1 MNLTSFININYSNYK
16 KSSCLLFYPKHSKDI
31 FSLITY
37 ANVNN
42 KKILTIGSSLSWY
55 DTVFNTNN
63 LLVSLKKY
71 KKKFI
76 LDKKKGTLEV
86 STFFQIEDVV
96 NKISKHGWS
105 LFAIPG
111 GKNVTIGGCIGNDV
125 HGKDSF
131 RHGNFGENIIE
142 LEIILANKKI
152 IKCSRFR
159 NSEVFKAAVG
169 GLGLIGI
176 ITSVKLNLKKI
187 SNIYKTNHYI
197 CYDYKEL
204 IKNLYSN
211 NNDYEY
217 INGWVDIHAKNKKL
231 GQGVIFKSK
240 KVKEDILI
248 KPKNINTF
256 RIFGL
261 LQKFVFIFFVKN
273 NLINI
278 MNFFIF
284 RLFKYKQSNYNNY
297 ESVTFPLS
305 SYGVDIKEAISPNS
319 FFEIQVIIKK
329 KELPFALKEFI
340 LKCQRLDLSGFV
352 IGIKMHKE
360 SKNYLS
366 FSDDGVS
373 INVNQIFKEKNFNKN
388 YKKLSQLHDFVIKKN
403 HKIYIAKDFCLNNK
417 DLRNNYKNFKKFL
430 KVKKKIDKNFLFSSD
445 FYKRIMK
452 K

>member
-1 MNLTSFININYSNYK
+1 MKIKKFFNHNYSNYK
-16 KSSCLLFYPKHSKDI
+16 ESNCYICYPKNKKDI
-31 FSLITY
+31 FQTIDY
-37 ANVNN
+37 AKKN
-42 KKILTIGSSLSWY
+42 KIKILPIGSGLSWY
-55 DTVFNTNN
+55 DTIFNSDNIIIDLIN
-63 LLVSLKKY
+63 Y

-76 LDKKKGTLEV
+76 FDKNKGELLI
-86 STFFQIEDVV
+86 SSQFKIKDIMPKL
-96 NKISKHGWS
+96 NKYGWS
-105 LFAIPG
+105 LYSIPG
-111 GKNVTIGGCIGNDV
+111 GSDVTIGGCIGNDV

-131 RHGNFGENIIE
+131 KYGNFGENIIE
-142 LEIILANKKI
+142 LEIVLANKKI

-159 NSEVFKAAVG
+159 NSEVFKATVG

-204 IKNLYSN
+204 IKNLYLN

-248 KPKNINTF
+248 KPKNINTL

-284 RLFKYKQSNYNNY
+284 RLFKYKQSNYNDY

-373 INVNQIFKEKNFNKN
+373 INVNQIFNEKNFNKN

-430 KVKKKIDKNFLFSSD
+430 KVKKKIDKIFLFSSD

>member
-1 MNLTSFININYSNYK
+1 MKIKKFFNYNYSNYK
-16 KSSCLLFYPKHSKDI
+16 ESNSYICFPKNIKDI
-31 FSLITY
+31 FQTIDY
-37 ANVNN
+37 AKKN
-42 KKILTIGSSLSWY
+42 KIKILPIGSGLSWY
-55 DTVFNTNN
+55 DTIFNSDNIIIDLIN
-63 LLVSLKKY
+63 Y

-76 LDKKKGTLEV
+76 FDKNKGELLI
-86 STFFQIEDVV
+86 SSQFKIKDIMPKL
-96 NKISKHGWS
+96 NKYGWS
-105 LFAIPG
+105 LYSIPG
-111 GKNVTIGGCIGNDV
+111 GSDVTIGGCIGNDV

-131 RHGNFGENIIE
+131 KYGNFGENIIE
-142 LEIILANKKI
+142 LEIVLANKKI

-159 NSEVFKAAVG
+159 NSEVFKATVG

-204 IKNLYSN
+204 IKNLYLN

-248 KPKNINTF
+248 KPKNINTL

-284 RLFKYKQSNYNNY
+284 RLFKYKQSNYNDY

-373 INVNQIFKEKNFNKN
+373 INVNQIFNEKNFNKN

-430 KVKKKIDKNFLFSSD
+430 KVKKKIDKIFLFSSD

>member
-1 MNLTSFININYSNYK
+1 MKIKKFFNHNYSNYK
-16 KSSCLLFYPKHSKDI
+16 ESNCYICYPKNKKDI
-31 FSLITY
+31 FQTIDY
-37 ANVNN
+37 AKKN
-42 KKILTIGSSLSWY
+42 KIKILPIGSGLSWY
-55 DTVFNTNN
+55 DTIFNSDNIIID
-63 LLVSLKKY
+63 LIDY
-71 KKKFI
+71 KKKFVFN
-76 LDKKKGTLEV
+76 KNKGELLI
-86 STFFQIEDVV
+86 SSQFKIKDIMPKL
-96 NKISKHGWS
+96 NKYGWS
-105 LFAIPG
+105 LYSIPG
-111 GKNVTIGGCIGNDV
+111 GSDVTIGGCIGNDV

-131 RHGNFGENIIE
+131 KYGNFGENIIE
-142 LEIILANKKI
+142 LEIVLANKKI

-159 NSEVFKAAVG
+159 NSEVFKATVG

-204 IKNLYSN
+204 IKNLYLN

-248 KPKNINTF
+248 KPKNINTL

-284 RLFKYKQSNYNNY
+284 RLFKYKQSNYNDY

-373 INVNQIFKEKNFNKN
+373 INVNQIFNEKNFNKN

-430 KVKKKIDKNFLFSSD
+430 KVKKKIDKIFLFSSD

>member
-1 MNLTSFININYSNYK
+1 MKIKKFFNHNYSNYK
-16 KSSCLLFYPKHSKDI
+16 ESNCYICYPKNKKDI
-31 FSLITY
+31 FQTIDY
-37 ANVNN
+37 AKKN
-42 KKILTIGSSLSWY
+42 KIKILPIGSGLSWY
-55 DTVFNTNN
+55 DTIFNSDNIIIDLIN
-63 LLVSLKKY
+63 Y

-76 LDKKKGTLEV
+76 FDKNKGELLI
-86 STFFQIEDVV
+86 SSQFKIKDIMPKL
-96 NKISKHGWS
+96 NKYGWS
-105 LFAIPG
+105 LYSIPG
-111 GKNVTIGGCIGNDV
+111 GSDVTIGGCIGNDV

-131 RHGNFGENIIE
+131 KYGNFGENIIE
-142 LEIILANKKI
+142 LEIVLANKKI

-159 NSEVFKAAVG
+159 NSEVFKATVG

-204 IKNLYSN
+204 IKNLYLN

-248 KPKNINTF
+248 KPKNINTL

-284 RLFKYKQSNYNNY
+284 RLFKYKQSNYNDY

-373 INVNQIFKEKNFNKN
+373 INVNQIFNEKNFNKN

-430 KVKKKIDKNFLFSSD
+430 KVKKKIDKIFLFSSD
-445 FYKRIMK
+445 FYKRIIK

>member
-1 MNLTSFININYSNYK
+1 VKIKKFFNHNYSNYK
-16 KSSCLLFYPKHSKDI
+16 ESNCYICYPKNKKDI
-31 FSLITY
+31 FQTIDY
-37 ANVNN
+37 AKKN
-42 KKILTIGSSLSWY
+42 KIKILPIGSGLSWY
-55 DTVFNTNN
+55 DTIFNSDNIIIDLIN
-63 LLVSLKKY
+63 Y

-76 LDKKKGTLEV
+76 FDKNKGELLI
-86 STFFQIEDVV
+86 SSQFKIKDIMPKL
-96 NKISKHGWS
+96 NKYGWS
-105 LFAIPG
+105 LYSIPG
-111 GKNVTIGGCIGNDV
+111 GSDVTIGGCIGNDV

-131 RHGNFGENIIE
+131 KYGNFGENIIE
-142 LEIILANKKI
+142 LEIVLANKKI

-159 NSEVFKAAVG
+159 NSEVFKATVG

-204 IKNLYSN
+204 IKNLYLN

-248 KPKNINTF
+248 KPKNINTL

-284 RLFKYKQSNYNNY
+284 RLFKYKQSNYNDY

-373 INVNQIFKEKNFNKN
+373 INVNQIFNEKNFNKN

-430 KVKKKIDKNFLFSSD
+430 KVKKKIDKIFLFSSD

>member
-1 MNLTSFININYSNYK
+1 VKIKKFFNHNYSNYK
-16 KSSCLLFYPKHSKDI
+16 ESNCYICYPKNKKDI
-31 FSLITY
+31 FQTIDY
-37 ANVNN
+37 AKKN
-42 KKILTIGSSLSWY
+42 KIKILPIGSGLSWY
-55 DTVFNTNN
+55 DTIFNSDNIIIDLIN
-63 LLVSLKKY
+63 Y

-76 LDKKKGTLEV
+76 FDKNKGELLI
-86 STFFQIEDVV
+86 SSQFKIKDIMPKL
-96 NKISKHGWS
+96 NKYGWS
-105 LFAIPG
+105 LYSIPG
-111 GKNVTIGGCIGNDV
+111 GSDVTIGGCIGNDV

-131 RHGNFGENIIE
+131 KYGNFSQNIIE
-142 LEIILANKKI
+142 FELVLTNKTI

-159 NSEVFKAAVG
+159 NSEVFKATVG

-204 IKNLYSN
+204 IKNLYLN

-248 KPKNINTF
+248 KPKNINTL

-284 RLFKYKQSNYNNY
+284 RLFKYKQSNYNDY

-373 INVNQIFKEKNFNKN
+373 INVNQIFNEKNFNKN